1 MKRSRNSTKQVV
13 VSKVLSLFCLCLLV
27 VITITSVA
35 VVDGFSSS
43 SSSSPRLTSP
53 LSAVT
58 ATKESSSAASTKLW
72 SSTNDD
78 VVDRDTVLPNGLTRR
93 QAAELAVAGI
103 GLGVSFL
110 GTREVEPTDYGLWGI
125 LPVGTYKSKKT
136 IRKEIVPNKI
146 WTFETKFG
154 ILNVQVPLRMTVVK
168 LSDGGLFIYNPVG
181 RLSTLR
187 DFYVYY

>member
-1 MKRSRNSTKQVV
+1 MMKRSRNRTKQIVA
-13 VSKVLSLFCLCLLV
+13 KVFSLVCLCLLV
-27 VITITSVA
+27 VIAIGSVA

-43 SSSSPRLTSP
+43 FSSPRLASQ
-53 LSAVT
+53 LST
-58 ATKESSSAASTKLW
+58 IIPTKESTSGSTTNLRSSA
-72 SSTNDD
+72 NDD
-78 VVDRDTVLPNGLTRR
+78 VVDRDTTLPNGLTRR

-168 LSDGGLFIYNPVG
+168 LSDGGLFIYNPVD
-181 RLSTLR
+181 RLMNSWCFRT
-187 DFYVYY
+187 

>member
-1 MKRSRNSTKQVV
+1 MKRSRNSTKRII
-13 VSKVLSLFCLCLLV
+13 STALSLCLLYV
-27 VITITSVA
+27 VVASSLVA

-43 SSSSPRLTSP
+43 STRLASP
-53 LSAVT
+53 LST
-58 ATKESSSAASTKLW
+58 ISATGSRSVSTTSLRSSA
-72 SSTNDD
+72 NED
-78 VVDRDTVLPNGLTRR
+78 VDSDTAFPNGLTRR
-93 QAAELAVAGI
+93 QATELAVAGI

-136 IRKEIVPNKI
+136 IRQEVVPGKI

-181 RLSTLR
+181 T
-187 DFYVYY
+187 